1 MERIFLDCEHCGE
14 ALKVVAELAGR
25 KVRCPSCLSVSI
37 VPMPSRH
44 EVEALSTVGAVE
56 QSTID
61 LPADEADQSLDEQGF
76 RLRLEL
82 DEGYTFAHL
91 EIERGVGGVSSKSD
105 ILSELKARGV
115 VFGIHEENVGKIADR
130 LKADDVRAG
139 ERICVA
145 SWRPPQPAI
154 ADSYA
159 LIEPETEEGTNHTE
173 DSKGRVDFKEVK
185 TIYVVVEGELVA
197 RLVPGED
204 GLAGCKLNGARVEI
218 EPSEDESQRLGDGV
232 NFDAA
237 NGLVYATRSGRPA
250 IVDNVLDVLQVYE
263 VEGDVDFSIG
273 NVRFDGHVVV
283 RGSILDEF
291 ELECKS
297 LEVHGTVGAAT
308 IYCATDAA
316 LHGGVNGNGKCRL
329 YVGGRC
335 EVKYLNQVIAHV
347 GGDLIVERGITN
359 SQIICWGTMEANR
372 VVGGR
377 SAARLGYTIE
387 DLGSELGVVT
397 IVAPGMIALPSYGQK
412 ISDEPDEA
420 SAKAVVG
427 DSLLQPIEA
436 SDSEGQLDGE
446 TEQEIIL
453 STRQSLLERFVSGG
467 AENIDHEVALDEKV
481 FMVNVT
487 SKMHA
492 DVIVCT
498 DSRCREF
505 VEKSSGKMSISLDEE
520 TGNYEKGPF
529 RRLRVSK

>member
-25 KVRCPSCLSVSI
+25 KVRCPSCMSVSL

-44 EVEALSTVGAVE
+44 EVEALSTVAAVE

-61 LPADEADQSLDEQGF
+61 LPADEADQPPDEQGF

-91 EIERGVGGVSSKSD
+91 EVERGFGGVSSKSE

-115 VFGIHEENVGKIADR
+115 VFGVDEENVGKIADR

-139 ERICVA
+139 ERLCVA

-204 GLAGCKLNGARVEI
+204 GLAGCKLNGEVVALE
-218 EPSEDESQRLGDGV
+218 ELEDESQRLGDGV
-232 NFDAA
+232 RIDAST
-237 NGLVYATRSGRPA
+237 GRVYATRSGRPA
-250 IVDNVLDVLQVYE
+250 IVDNILDVLQVYE

-273 NVRFDGHVVV
+273 NVRFDGHVVI

-297 LEVHGTVGAAT
+297 LEVHGTVGAST
-308 IYCATDAA
+308 IFCATDAA

-335 EVKYLNQVIAHV
+335 ESKYLNQVTAHI

-359 SQIICWGTMEANR
+359 SQIVCWGTMEANR

-412 ISDEPDEA
+412 VSEDADEA
-420 SAKAVVG
+420 SAKVMG
-427 DSLLQPIEA
+427 ETLLQSIDA
-436 SDSEGQLDGE
+436 SDSEGKHEGE
-446 TEQEIIL
+446 NGEDMLL
-453 STRQSLLERFVSGG
+453 STRQALLERFVSG
-467 AENIDHEVALDEKV
+467 AAANDDEEVALDDKV

-498 DSRCREF
+498 DNRCREF
-505 VEKSSGKMSISLDEE
+505 VEKSSGKMSICLDEE

-529 RRLRVSK
+529 RRLRVTK